1 MGMRQNK
8 SGREQSKYKG
18 ALFDY
23 QHVHWE
29 LLYVL
34 LRIDPRHEPGQSDF
48 YECYSLLV
56 LQDRNDQLMVTLPN
70 G

>member
-23 QHVHWE
+23 QHVQWE

-34 LRIDPRHEPGQSDF
+34 LRIHPFQAPLALG
-48 YECYSLLV
+48 LNTKGLG
-56 LQDRNDQLMVTLPN
+56 DR
-70 G
+70 